1 MKMNTICMKCEKDE
15 RTKRHLMI
23 NPASDSMGKM
33 KIIATMYEDGYTVEE
48 IAAIVKVKPSAI
60 YAVLRSDA

>member
-1 MKMNTICMKCEKDE
+1 
-15 RTKRHLMI
+15 MI

-48 IAAIVKVKPSAI
+48 IAAVVKVKPSAI